1 MDSDNQK
8 VYCETSTLWILLL
21 LVVFN
26 VLRFV
31 MKFPLRDCAN
41 VPSLPLLDLQSL
53 GFCQKRL
60 HASHPSSWILIKLKT
75 CITSHSQDLLTLFLI
90 LVRPPP
96 NPYKSNVDYYRGHTK
111 SIYEREPI
119 FKDFARNIPL
129 SQQNLLDSSNLT
141 SLKNNFQRLVASRAG
156 GQKPDPLRP
165 LAVRCFP
172 WQLFLFWHIS
182 CIGIFLDLSDQTND
196 KSSNCPQIQTRNQ
209 RSASEALAEKH
220 QRSRSST
227 PVVLPHIYVY
237 HRYKHEQ
244 NWITH
249 N

>member
-1 MDSDNQK
+1 MMTPKS
-8 VYCETSTLWILLL
+8 LMILLL
-21 LVVFN
+21 LVFCN
-26 VLRFV
+26 VMRFV

-60 HASHPSSWILIKLKT
+60 HASHPSSWILNKLKT
-75 CITSHSQDLLTLFLI
+75 SITSHSQDLLTLFLI
-90 LVRPPP
+90 LFRPPP

-141 SLKNNFQRLVASRAG
+141 SLKNNFQSLVASRAG

-165 LAVRCFP
+165 LSVRCF
-172 WQLFLFWHIS
+172 L
-182 CIGIFLDLSDQTND
+182 
-196 KSSNCPQIQTRNQ
+196 
-209 RSASEALAEKH
+209 
-220 QRSRSST
+220 
-227 PVVLPHIYVY
+227 
-237 HRYKHEQ
+237 
-244 NWITH
+244 
-249 N
+249 

>member
-1 MDSDNQK
+1 MILKSLMIQKKFQMEVWTKDFDNQK
-8 VYCETSTLWILLL
+8 VYCETSTLRILLL
-21 LVVFN
+21 LVVCN
-26 VLRFV
+26 VMGFV

-60 HASHPSSWILIKLKT
+60 HASHPSSWILNKLKT
-75 CITSHSQDLLTLFLI
+75 SITSHSQDLLTLFLI

-165 LAVRCFP
+165 MAVRCFP
-172 WQLFLFWHIS
+172 
-182 CIGIFLDLSDQTND
+182 
-196 KSSNCPQIQTRNQ
+196 
-209 RSASEALAEKH
+209 
-220 QRSRSST
+220 
-227 PVVLPHIYVY
+227 
-237 HRYKHEQ
+237 
-244 NWITH
+244 
-249 N
+249 

>member
-8 VYCETSTLWILLL
+8 VYCETCNLRILLL

-60 HASHPSSWILIKLKT
+60 HASHPSSWILNKLKT
-75 CITSHSQDLLTLFLI
+75 SITSHSQDLLTLFLI
-90 LVRPPP
+90 LFRPPP

-156 GQKPDPLRP
+156 GQKSDPLRP
-165 LAVRCFP
+165 LAVRCVP
-172 WQLFLFWHIS
+172 WQLFLFRHVS
-182 CIGIFLDLSDQTND
+182 CIHRLSPWLIRSDHWQILEL
-196 KSSNCPQIQTRNQ
+196 SSDPNTKPTLSKWSTRWK
-209 RSASEALAEKH
+209 ASEV
-220 QRSRSST
+220 S
-227 PVVLPHIYVY
+227 
-237 HRYKHEQ
+237 
-244 NWITH
+244 
-249 N
+249 

>member
-1 MDSDNQK
+1 M
-8 VYCETSTLWILLL
+8 LL

-26 VLRFV
+26 VLGFV

-165 LAVRCFP
+165 MAVRCFP
-172 WQLFLFWHIS
+172 
-182 CIGIFLDLSDQTND
+182 
-196 KSSNCPQIQTRNQ
+196 
-209 RSASEALAEKH
+209 
-220 QRSRSST
+220 
-227 PVVLPHIYVY
+227 
-237 HRYKHEQ
+237 
-244 NWITH
+244 
-249 N
+249 